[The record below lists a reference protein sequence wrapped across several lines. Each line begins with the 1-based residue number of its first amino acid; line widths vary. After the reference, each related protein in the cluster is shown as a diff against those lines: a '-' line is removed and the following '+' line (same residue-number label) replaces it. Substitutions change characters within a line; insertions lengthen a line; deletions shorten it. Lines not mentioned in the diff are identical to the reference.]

1 MPFTIEI
8 TPGLIAMSLGWVSS
22 SLTAAWVLSRRSKQW
37 DEIEDAVTVL
47 FGDRKTGQK
56 GLAQRFDDLV
66 ADVDEDAARLRGALK
81 ALHANH
87 PTEAE
92 VEQAVRH
99 TLNEHR
105 RAGMNGQSPPTL

>member
-1 MPFTIEI
+1 MPLSIEI
-8 TPGLIAMSLGWVSS
+8 TPGLIAMAVGWVSS

-56 GLAQRFDDLV
+56 GLAQRFDDLA
-66 ADVDEDAARLRGALK
+66 ADVDEDAARLRGALR

-92 VEQAVRH
+92 VKDAVEA
-99 TLNEHR
+99 TLR
-105 RAGMNGQSPPTL
+105 KPYANGASPPTL